1 MAQDQFFVQV
11 KVFGLFREAVGE
23 KEVTVTLNGK
33 ETSVADLRR
42 QLTASYPQLASAKAF
57 FIVAVNRRI
66 GSDTAKV
73 KAGDEVAIMPLV
85 SGG

>member
-1 MAQDQFFVQV
+1 M
-11 KVFGLFREAVGE
+11 FREAVGE

-42 QLTASYPQLASAKAF
+42 QLTASYPQLASTKAY
-57 FIVAVNRRI
+57 FIVTVNRHVI
-66 GSDTAKV
+66 TDTAVV
-73 KAGDEVAIMPLV
+73 KPGDEVAIMPLV